1 MADKKQNYNH
11 MKQSLRKNWI
21 SMIWILLIAISFSWN
36 YYIITS
42 DTLKIAKNK
51 AQSFFGQIL
60 VARSWNSAHGGVYVP
75 VTKQTQPNTYLIDSL
90 RDVTTVEGL
99 KLTKINPAYMTRQN
113 AEINKAENDLQFHIT
128 SLKPIRPANKADDWE
143 RKALESFESGKR
155 EILELIKNDTVSQYR
170 YMAPLMLEK
179 SCLKY
184 HAVQGYKVGEIRGGI
199 SISFPSKIYTES
211 KNGQLSILFL
221 VHLII
226 LIVGLW
232 GIYMFFKMSDNFF
245 AIIEQKNLK
254 LKTDSLLLNQSN
266 EELQKLNAEKDKF
279 FSIIAHDL
287 RSPFNGFLG
296 LSQIMAEE
304 LPSLTRDEIR
314 DLAVSM
320 QNSATNL
327 FRLLENLLEWARIQ
341 QGLIPFNPKV
351 VELLPI
357 INESIALVLESA
369 KSKGIEIAYDIPDD
383 LAVFA
388 DSNILQTVIRNL
400 VSNAVKFTP
409 KGGKISVSA
418 KATSDKGVQIS
429 IKDTGIGMSP
439 KMVDNL
445 FRLDVQTNRKGTE
458 GEHSTGLGLLLCKEF
473 VEKHGGK
480 LWVESEEGKGSTFAF
495 SLPINK

>member
-1 MADKKQNYNH
+1 M
-11 MKQSLRKNWI
+11 RKNWISMIWI

-75 VTKQTQPNTYLIDSL
+75 VTKQTQPNAYLIDSL

-143 RKALESFESGKR
+143 RTALESFDSGKH
-155 EILELIKNDTVSQYR
+155 EILELIKNDSISRYR

-179 SCLKY
+179 SCLKC
-184 HAVQGYKVGEIRGGI
+184 HAVQGYKLGEIRGGI

-211 KNGQLSILFL
+211 KNRQLSILFL
-221 VHLII
+221 VHFLI
-226 LIVGLW
+226 LTVGLW
-232 GIYMFFKMSDNFF
+232 GIYMFFKMSDNFI

-254 LKTDSLLLNQSN
+254 LKQDSLLLSQSN

-304 LPSLTRDEIR
+304 LPSLTKDEIR

-400 VSNAVKFTP
+400 VSNAVKFTL
-409 KGGKISVSA
+409 KGGKISLSA
-418 KATSDKGVQIS
+418 ITTGDKSVEIS
-429 IKDTGIGMSP
+429 IKDTGIGMNSA
-439 KMVDNL
+439 MVDNL